1 MKSPTP
7 DTPDDLILEGSD
19 LPEPTHVRP
28 VKPVARPNLP
38 TTGVN
43 TRELAKILARQAREA
58 AAAQGAQPQ
67 LQDAPVSAA
76 PVIPGAIAA
85 ESAVRAAIP
94 SAPPPTFGA
103 PPALAP
109 AAFDADASRARLAAP
124 DVPSTLPEAPQGTAT
139 PIATSRLANAPMPAP
154 AAAAPPAA
162 PPPVAPAGS
171 ALARAPAP
179 PRRSMTAAEAL
190 EVARALEAAKASAQT
205 APPTPAPP
213 SRAPAAVARVE
224 TTVTPPPAP
233 AVVASP
239 PATAPANTRGSSAAE
254 TTRPRPRKPADGL
267 PAGVPGRAMAAAP
280 PPRKPMSAAEAL
292 VAAREAEAAVVTPH
306 VTHAPPTTPSTP
318 TRQTTAAPTGP
329 VRAAASS
336 VKAAQALLGVLMPEL
351 PLYVAAATSGANAA
365 MRPLWKS
372 HRARLVAAREV
383 EQAFAAAA
391 VASALGA
398 APESLCFA
406 LVVLEDRE
414 LLTVLDLEARALV
427 AVFPEARVWGVSWD

>member
-1 MKSPTP
+1 MKSPTS

-58 AAAQGAQPQ
+58 AAAQEAQLRP
-67 LQDAPVSAA
+67 QDALSSAA
-76 PVIPGAIAA
+76 PAVPGAIAA

-94 SAPPPTFGA
+94 KAPAPSFGTL
-103 PPALAP
+103 PALAP
-109 AAFDADASRARLAAP
+109 GAFDAEASRARLAAP
-124 DVPSTLPEAPQGTAT
+124 DVPSTLPEAPQGTSTPVAT
-139 PIATSRLANAPMPAP
+139 PRLAQVPMPAP
-154 AAAAPPAA
+154 APSAATSA
-162 PPPVAPAGS
+162 PPPVAPAGG

-179 PRRSMTAAEAL
+179 QRRSMTAAEAL
-190 EVARALEAAKASAQT
+190 EVARALEAAKTSAQT
-205 APPTPAPP
+205 VPPNPAPATA
-213 SRAPAAVARVE
+213 RAPASVAQVE

-233 AVVASP
+233 PVVAP
-239 PATAPANTRGSSAAE
+239 TPATAPAATRAATAAE
-254 TTRPRPRKPADGL
+254 TTRPRPRKPAADGL

-280 PPRKPMSAAEAL
+280 PPRKPMSATEAL
-292 VAAREAEAAVVTPH
+292 AAAREAEAAAVTPQVAH
-306 VTHAPPTTPSTP
+306 
-318 TRQTTAAPTGP
+318 AAPTASAHQTMAATPGP

-351 PLYVAAATSGANAA
+351 PLYVAAATGGASAA

-372 HRARLVAAREV
+372 HRGRLVVAREL

-391 VASALGA
+391 VASALGN

-406 LVVLEDRE
+406 LVVFEDRE

-427 AVFPEARVWGVSWD
+427 AVFPEARTWGVSWG